1 LTPASALLL
10 CVRNI
15 VDALYKSMILTCL
28 YLLIMFCDYC
38 EVDMTFLMKL
48 WISCTWMAVAS
59 QNSASEA
66 VPLNGF
72 LYNEV
77 DCDELIATVYGM
89 HLHIRIISIVCF
101 LHYD

>member
-1 LTPASALLL
+1 
-10 CVRNI
+10 
-15 VDALYKSMILTCL
+15 
-28 YLLIMFCDYC
+28 
-38 EVDMTFLMKL
+38 
-48 WISCTWMAVAS
+48 MAVAS

-72 LYNEV
+72 LHNEV